1 MSCARSSAS
10 GNLLLDTVNG
20 SFIVEA
26 ELTLGTSNVNMLKP
40 KPLSMARRRR
50 EVAANIF
57 ACSVPLIMTAALLLS
72 GCTASQHRRSA
83 DNEVYRIVQRVEAQ
97 VFGRTNAFNIDTSY
111 SARRPGDI
119 LPAELIDDRLHTNRR
134 VLKLEDALELAFNNS
149 RRYQTEKERLYLT
162 ALTLT
167 GSRYEFSPQ
176 FFANSAASLDRGF
189 VTGERTEEVLI
200 VTPTF
205 PPVVIGTNIVTR
217 QTVDGEVS
225 GRVNSAIGVS
235 QLLKSGGSLSATLA
249 NDILRYYTGDPRRSI
264 ISTISVNLFQPL
276 LRGFGRNNPAV
287 ENLTQSQRDVVYA
300 VRDHAFFQKEFAL
313 EIVNDYFALL
323 AQKDNIRNRYAN
335 YLSRVQA
342 TKRLEAREDREQQ
355 SAVDQTL
362 QAELT
367 AKNNYVNAV
376 ANYFTG
382 LDQFKIKLGLS
393 LGEQVFL
400 DDKTL
405 AEVQTAG
412 LVPALLKPEEAY
424 RLAVQRQLQ
433 ILNAIDV
440 FEDSKRKIRLAADRL
455 KPGLDFFADASL
467 GSEGPTDYTEFDP
480 EKVRAGVGIELDL
493 PIDRLVERNVY
504 RATLVSFESQLRE
517 LTLTLD
523 TLRDNIERGLRNVD
537 QRRQNYLI
545 QQNAL
550 QLANRRVES
559 STLLLQAGRG
569 EARDLIESQD
579 AQIAA
584 QNAVT
589 AALVSYQE
597 ARLQLML
604 DIGALNTS
612 QPQFWLKD
620 HLAGYLSGDVAAVV
634 QPDTEKAVVPPDEL
648 FNN

>member
-1 MSCARSSAS
+1 MSTS
-10 GNLLLDTVNG
+10 GNLLLDTSNC

-26 ELTLGTSNVNMLKP
+26 ELTLGTSNVKMLKT
-40 KPLSMARRRR
+40 KTLLMDCCQR
-50 EVAANIF
+50 EVAASIL
-57 ACSVPLIMTAALLLS
+57 ACAVPLMMTAALLLS
-72 GCTASQHRRSA
+72 GCTASQYRRSA

-111 SARRPGDI
+111 SSRRPGDI
-119 LPAELIDDRLHTNRR
+119 LPTELIDDRLHTNRR
-134 VLKLEDALELAFNNS
+134 ILKLEDALELAFNNS

-189 VTGERTEEVLI
+189 VTGQKTEDVVI
-200 VTPTF
+200 VSPTF
-205 PPVVIGTNIVTR
+205 PPVIIGTNVVTR
-217 QTVDGEVS
+217 ETVDSEVS

-264 ISTISVNLFQPL
+264 ISTISVNLVQPL

-382 LDQFKIKLGLS
+382 VDQFKIKLGLS

-400 DDKTL
+400 DDETL
-405 AEVQTAG
+405 KEVQNAG
-412 LVPALLKPEEAY
+412 LVPASLKPEEAY

-440 FEDSKRKIRLAADRL
+440 FEDRKRKIRLAADRL

-467 GSEGPTDYTEFDP
+467 RSEEPTDYTEFDP

-589 AALVSYQE
+589 AALVAYQE
-597 ARLQLML
+597 SRLQLML

-620 HLAGYLSGDVAAVV
+620 HLAGFLPGAVAAVA
-634 QPDTEKAVVPPDEL
+634 QPEAEKPVVPPDEL